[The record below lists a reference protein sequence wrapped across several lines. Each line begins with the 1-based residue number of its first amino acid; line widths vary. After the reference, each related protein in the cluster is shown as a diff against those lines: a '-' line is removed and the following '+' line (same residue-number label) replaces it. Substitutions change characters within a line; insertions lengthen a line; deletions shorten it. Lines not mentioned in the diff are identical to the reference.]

1 MSGLRARSALVALLL
16 CVMAALV
23 GAPAASAEPPPT
35 VQEQVTDAG
44 GVLDTTTATADV
56 QGLAQQTGYRLY
68 AVYVDSFDGE
78 TGERWAQQTYQR
90 SNLGGQDVVLAVATG
105 DRLYGWWAGDGS
117 GLSRGD
123 LDGITPA
130 VTQRLGSG
138 DWTGSVTAA
147 TDGIASLAGGGG
159 SAGGTGT
166 TGQQPA
172 PTTSSTSSTSSGG
185 GWVLVVVL
193 VVVGGV
199 VALLATLAGRRRA
212 RRARAAGPD
221 GEPAP
226 PPEPLEDLARRAG
239 AALVATDDAVDSS
252 ATEVGFATAEFGEE
266 ATEPY
271 AQAVERARA
280 ELAAAFAAHRDAT
293 DATAEGGRDGGAQ
306 HDEGWLRQRYAEVV
320 SRTAAADALLDQQ
333 AESFESLRAMTD
345 KLPELL
351 PRLERDVEATS
362 ARVPD
367 AQRRVQQMTSRY
379 APSALTSVAGT
390 DEHVAELLAYA
401 RDEHGDAEDARAA
414 GTPGEA
420 AVHVRTGRGAV
431 TQAAAALDAVD
442 ALERDLAEAASSLA
456 ASRAE
461 TETDLAEAVD
471 LVDRGVGG
479 DRLGGAVARARSA
492 LGAADAAGDRDPM
505 TAQRRIE
512 EADVALDEALAG
524 VREDRARS
532 DRARAALASALPAA
546 RAEVEA
552 ARSYLRGRRGA
563 VGSEARSRLDRARS
577 LLADAEASAQNDPA
591 RALALAQQADAAAES
606 AQDEASRDVGGF
618 GGTGGYGG
626 YGRRQRSSGSLGAA
640 VLGGVIGSVLSSGS
654 RGGGGWGGSSGGS
667 FGGGGFG
674 GGGFGGGGSFG
685 GGGGGSFGGGG
696 GVGGGGSF

>member
-1 MSGLRARSALVALLL
+1 MIGLRARSVLVAVLV
-16 CVMAALV
+16 CVVATLV
-23 GAPAASAEPPPT
+23 GAPVASAEPPPT
-35 VQEQVTDAG
+35 VQEQVTDTG
-44 GVLDTTTATADV
+44 GVLDTTTATTAV
-56 QGLAQQTGYRLY
+56 QDLARQSGYRLY

-90 SNLGGQDVVLAVATG
+90 SGLGGRDVVLAVATG
-105 DRLYGWWAGDGS
+105 DRLYGWWAGEGS
-117 GLSRGD
+117 GLTRGD

-147 TDGIASLAGGGG
+147 ADGLASLAGGG

-166 TGQQPA
+166 TGQQRAPA
-172 PTTSSTSSTSSGG
+172 TSSTSSGG
-185 GWVLVVVL
+185 GAGWVLVVVL
-193 VVVGGV
+193 VVVGGG

-221 GEPAP
+221 GKPAP

-252 ATEVGFATAEFGEE
+252 ATEVGFAAAEFGEE
-266 ATEPY
+266 TTKPY
-271 AQAVERARA
+271 AEAVEKARA
-280 ELAAAFAAHRDAT
+280 ELAAAFAAHRAAT
-293 DATAEGGRDGGAQ
+293 DATGTTGGGVGGQGGGA
-306 HDEGWLRQRYAEVV
+306 HDEGWLRQRYADVL
-320 SRTAAADALLDQQ
+320 SATSTADALLDEQ
-333 AESFESLRAMTD
+333 AESFEGLRATAE

-351 PRLERDVEATS
+351 PRLERDVEATA

-367 AQRRVQQMTSRY
+367 VQRRVQQMASRY

-420 AVHVRTGRGAV
+420 AVHVRTGRGAL

-442 ALERDLAEAASSLA
+442 ALERDLAGAASSLA

-461 TETDLAEAVD
+461 TETDLAEALD
-471 LVDRGVGG
+471 LVGRGVGG

-492 LGAADAAGDRDPM
+492 LGAADAAGERDPL

-512 EADVALDEALAG
+512 EADVALDEALAD
-524 VREDRARS
+524 VRAGRERADRAQ
-532 DRARAALASALPAA
+532 AALASALPAA

-552 ARSYLRGRRGA
+552 ARSYLRSRRGA
-563 VGSEARSRLDRARS
+563 VGSRARSELDRARS
-577 LLADAEASAQNDPA
+577 LLADAEASAQQDPA
-591 RALALAQQADAAAES
+591 RALALAQQADAAAEA

-618 GGTGGYGG
+618 GGYGDGGGYGGYGG

-654 RGGGGWGGSSGGS
+654 RGGGGWGGSSGGG

-685 GGGGGSFGGGG
+685 GGGA
-696 GVGGGGSF
+696 GGGGSF